1 MMHKGDISAK
11 ISLSEL
17 KDKPNLYALGAVEN
31 LKGEI
36 QVFDGEP
43 LIAFASKGKLSFD
56 TSFDKKATLLV
67 YTQVP
72 EWKELT
78 ISNTITSYEQLE
90 TFIRESAEKNGLD
103 VEEPFPFLISGKA
116 KSLDWHVIDWKEGDA
131 EHTHKKHIESG
142 PHGTLTDTDI
152 EILGFYS
159 NKHHAIFTHH
169 STNMHLHFI
178 TKDRSIAGHLDGLE
192 LGRNMFLKL
201 PRDK

>member
-1 MMHKGDISAK
+1 MKKTLCLIMGLMIIGCSSQICQADGYKVEHKGALRNMMHKGDISAK

-43 LIAFASKGKLSFD
+43 LIAFASDGKLSFD
-56 TSFDKKATLLV
+56 SSFDKKATLLV

-78 ISNTITSYEQLE
+78 IPNTITSYEQLE

-116 KSLDWHVIDWKEGDA
+116 KSLDWHVIDWKEGDT

-142 PHGTLTDTDI
+142 PH
-152 EILGFYS
+152 
-159 NKHHAIFTHH
+159 
-169 STNMHLHFI
+169 
-178 TKDRSIAGHLDGLE
+178 
-192 LGRNMFLKL
+192 
-201 PRDK
+201 